1 MVGFVE
7 GLGKGRGRRE
17 KNEASSRQPLF
28 SGINETSKRA
38 ELTKSGKRNGDR
50 VWRKREK
57 EKMGGK
63 GKKKGE
69 RDRRGL
75 GAREE
80 ENEAYCLP
88 QPVIR
93 LNGAFHGA
101 GRF

>member
-1 MVGFVE
+1 MAIECGE
-7 GLGKGRGRRE
+7 KGR
-17 KNEASSRQPLF
+17 
-28 SGINETSKRA
+28 KR
-38 ELTKSGKRNGDR
+38 K
-50 VWRKREK
+50 W
-57 EKMGGK
+57 GK

>member
-1 MVGFVE
+1 MAIECGE
-7 GLGKGRGRRE
+7 KGR
-17 KNEASSRQPLF
+17 
-28 SGINETSKRA
+28 KR
-38 ELTKSGKRNGDR
+38 K
-50 VWRKREK
+50 W
-57 EKMGGK
+57 GK

-69 RDRRGL
+69 RDRRGS

>member
-1 MVGFVE
+1 
-7 GLGKGRGRRE
+7 
-17 KNEASSRQPLF
+17 
-28 SGINETSKRA
+28 
-38 ELTKSGKRNGDR
+38 
-50 VWRKREK
+50 
-57 EKMGGK
+57 MGEK
-63 GKKKGE
+63 GKKEGE